1 MNDIE
6 TQVIADIR
14 ARQQRGIAKYGQTLA
29 ENPAEIKERL
39 QHMYEELLDGALYC
53 KWARNKLSEKAPVS
67 PWPMP
72 IHNPD
77 NLTPEQFGDP
87 AVWRPATPDEDCGCE
102 HEMWYGSDRR
112 WGHAVRMY
120 WLNFG
125 KDRLS
130 TCRIRRDVRDWP
142 KGGEK

>member
-14 ARQQRGIAKYGQTLA
+14 ARQERGIAKYGTTLA
-29 ENPAEIKERL
+29 ENPAAIVERL
-39 QHMYEELLDGALYC
+39 QHLYEELLDGALYC
-53 KWARNKLSEKAPVS
+53 KWAMNKLSEQPSAS

-87 AVWRPATPDEDCGCE
+87 AIWRPATPDEDCGCE
-102 HEMWYGSDRR
+102 HEMRDVCRR
-112 WGHAVRMY
+112 WVTAPTAEYMQ
-120 WLNFG
+120 F
-125 KDRLS
+125 KDRPY
-130 TCRIRRDVRDWP
+130 TFRIRRSVRDWP